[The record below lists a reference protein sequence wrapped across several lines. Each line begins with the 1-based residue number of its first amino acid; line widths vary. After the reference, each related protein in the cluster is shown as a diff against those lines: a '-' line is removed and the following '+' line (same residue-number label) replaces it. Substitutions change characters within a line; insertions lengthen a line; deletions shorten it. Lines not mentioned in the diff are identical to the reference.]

1 VPIRPDTSL
10 YSRVLYKGTAKL
22 HCALS
27 DSREDISGVFQWK
40 WSSIGEPDNCSE
52 ESGTFDT

>member
-1 VPIRPDTSL
+1 MRPDISL

-27 DSREDISGVFQWK
+27 DSREESSGVFQWK
-40 WSSIGEPDNCSE
+40 WSSIGEPDKRSE
-52 ESGTFDT
+52 ESGTLDT

>member
-1 VPIRPDTSL
+1 MRPDISL

-27 DSREDISGVFQWK
+27 DSREESSGVFQWK
-40 WSSIGEPDNCSE
+40 WSSIGEPDKLSE